1 MSPFFVIPFFSKTR
15 IEALFSE
22 YTYAHSSTNP
32 RTENAKLMT
41 KATDSVPI
49 PLLQYRSPIQYPKF
63 PFFLA
68 ISKSFRPIIP
78 TKRIGSLVLFL
89 YSIAKF
95 RPLSDVKSL

>member
-1 MSPFFVIPFFSKTR
+1 
-15 IEALFSE
+15 LFSE

-78 TKRIGSLVLFL
+78 TNE
-89 YSIAKF
+89 
-95 RPLSDVKSL
+95 

>member
-49 PLLQYRSPIQYPKF
+49 PLLQYRSPIQYFKF

-78 TKRIGSLVLFL
+78 TNE
-89 YSIAKF
+89 
-95 RPLSDVKSL
+95 